1 MRNIIQ
7 WGIIRLWIEDILLKA
22 LESLAQLQFW
32 FLRAIFAV
40 DTALESIVKHSNEF
54 IEYTAETANKL
65 NDYALGGILPSL
77 VPLMLFA
84 YTQELMYVIL
94 FFFLLITSG
103 IAIF

>member
-1 MRNIIQ
+1 MERRYFLKST
-7 WGIIRLWIEDILLKA
+7 GIVASTAVLVPSA
-22 LESLAQLQFW
+22 V
-32 FLRAIFAV
+32 FAA
-40 DTALESIVKHSNEF
+40 DAAMESIVKHSNEF

-65 NDYALGGILPSL
+65 NDYALGGLLPSL

-103 IAIF
+103 IVIF

>member
-1 MRNIIQ
+1 MDRRYFIKST
-7 WGIIRLWIEDILLKA
+7 GIVGSTAVLVP
-22 LESLAQLQFW
+22 S
-32 FLRAIFAV
+32 AIFAV
-40 DTALESIVKHSNEF
+40 DTAIESIVKHSNEF

-65 NDYALGGILPSL
+65 NDYSLGGILPSL

-103 IAIF
+103 IVIF

>member
-1 MRNIIQ
+1 MERRYFLKST
-7 WGIIRLWIEDILLKA
+7 GIVASTAVLVP
-22 LESLAQLQFW
+22 S
-32 FLRAIFAV
+32 AIFAA
-40 DTALESIVKHSNEF
+40 DAAMESIVKHSNEF

-65 NDYALGGILPSL
+65 NDYALGCLLPSL

-103 IAIF
+103 IVIF